1 MKRAA
6 PIWIVLS
13 LCFYLLFV
21 RAAAGVIEPKRPQSP
36 AQELKVREEARS
48 IVVSGE
54 TFAYTFSRDSGL
66 ITSVRVL
73 GNEIT
78 DGTPIPDLIL
88 AEHLD
93 RTYSQYAARRETQA
107 RVSVSAAEPARVV
120 IAAEGAYTSQEGK
133 RFPLR
138 YAITYDISIDGV
150 ILAAVR
156 NTAVEECTFRWLTL
170 SGGALKSDLAKFIN
184 WMPDQASSQST
195 GYLFRPLSEV
205 KDVKILGGV
214 WLPWIWLGDQNV
226 GLEVTTWDVGSQTY
240 NNVDGTSRRDQHE
253 QFVVRREGTGVRWEN
268 WMIGGSTIYAKKG
281 WQRGGEFA
289 LAVTPS
295 KKFDPYFAMV
305 KGAHLGP
312 HQHRPRVN
320 LPDETQLRTLAQ
332 NGYNLV
338 VGMANWRSGEY
349 VPLNE
354 DELRRTISLCHKYG
368 MKVIPYITLVDLS
381 HATQAFRD
389 HGEEWAIEPTTENYR
404 LTPRFRDLKV
414 EMAYRNDP
422 EQETTL
428 MCPGSEGWRDFWKK
442 QIDRIVND
450 YDFDGL
456 YVDFWFGRMACENA
470 RHGCGGHFRKATVLG
485 SREMLT
491 YAYNRIKAKNPH
503 AILKANTNTLATAL
517 ITSVID
523 LRLVGEGTDVTRMDP
538 YSRQWLYTSYRLGE
552 PTEFLWA
559 STRWNA
565 AQKAAFAALINF
577 LPQYYE
583 RPPFE
588 PRKAFDDFDVFR
600 FLDAEKGDWY
610 LGISGHNRVAVT
622 PAQVKANV
630 VEQGSTSLITLVN
643 TEESPVT
650 AALAVKQNL
659 MVYDPLGERLLDPAA
674 GTLKL
679 DIGPGGYRHVVT
691 MGRPV
696 QPKLLFALGVRRPV
710 SEEWDARAR
719 RLRFS
724 VDGVDGARIRYAI
737 FSPNRPAAV
746 VNGRGESV
754 TFEWTAESRLARFE
768 AAHVQG
774 ERFDVRY

>member
-1 MKRAA
+1 MKYAA
-6 PIWIVLS
+6 SVRTVL
-13 LCFYLLFV
+13 LFCFYLLFAG
-21 RAAAGVIEPKRPQSP
+21 AATGVVEPKRPMSP
-36 AQELKVREEARS
+36 EQELRVREEARS

-54 TFAYTFSRDSGL
+54 TFAYTFSKESGL
-66 ITSVRVL
+66 ISSVQIL
-73 GNEIT
+73 GNVIT

-93 RTYSQYAARRETQA
+93 RSFSQYTARRETQA
-107 RVSVSAAEPARVV
+107 RLSVASAGPAHVV
-120 IAAEGAYTSQEGK
+120 VAAEGAYTAQDGR

-138 YAITYDISIDGV
+138 YSITYDISIDGV
-150 ILAAVR
+150 ILVAVR
-156 NTAVEECTFRWLTL
+156 NSAVEDCTFRWLTL
-170 SGGALKSDLAKFIN
+170 SGGAVKSELAKFIN
-184 WMPDQASSQST
+184 WMPDQAGSQST
-195 GYLFRPLSEV
+195 GYLFRPLSEI
-205 KDVKILGGV
+205 KEAKILGGV
-214 WLPWIWLGDQNV
+214 WLPWIWLGDQNL

-240 NNVDGTSRRDQHE
+240 NNVDGTSRSDQHE
-253 QFVVRREGTGVRWEN
+253 MFNVRREGAGVRWEN

-295 KKFDPYFAMV
+295 KKFDPYYAMI

-312 HQHRPRVN
+312 HQHRLSVN
-320 LPDETQLRTLAQ
+320 LPDENQLRILAQ

-349 VPLNE
+349 VPLN
-354 DELRRTISLCHKYG
+354 DADLRRTISLCHKFG

-381 HATQAFRD
+381 HATAAFRD

-428 MCPGSEGWRDFWKK
+428 MCPASEGWRGFWKK
-442 QIDRIVND
+442 QIDRIISD

-456 YVDFWFGRMACENA
+456 YVDFWFGRMACENT

-485 SREMLT
+485 SREMLA
-491 YAYNRIKAKNPH
+491 YAYNRIKAKNPR
-503 AILKANTNTLATAL
+503 AILKANTNTLATSL

-538 YSRQWLYTSYRLGE
+538 NSRQWLYTSHRLGE

-559 STRWNA
+559 STRWNP
-565 AQKAAFAALINF
+565 AQKAGFAALINF

-588 PRKAFDDFDVFR
+588 PRNSFDDFDVFR
-600 FLDAEKGDWY
+600 FLEAEKGDWY
-610 LGISGHNRVAVT
+610 LGISGHQRLPVT

-630 VEQGSTSLITLVN
+630 VERGGTTLVTLVN
-643 TEESPVT
+643 TEESPV
-650 AALAVKQNL
+650 AAVVPAKQNVL
-659 MVYDPLGERLLDPAA
+659 VYDPLGERLLEAA
-674 GTLKL
+674 SGALKVDL
-679 DIGPGGYRHVVT
+679 TSGGYRHIVMT
-691 MGRPV
+691 GRPS
-696 QPKLLFALGVRRPV
+696 QPKLLFALGVRRPA
-710 SEEWDARAR
+710 SEEWDAGAR

-724 VDGVDGARIRYAI
+724 VEGVDGARIRFAV
-737 FSPNRPAAV
+737 FSPERPTAV
-746 VNGRGESV
+746 LNGRGDKAP
-754 TFEWTAESRLARFE
+754 FEWTAESRLVRFE
-768 AAHVQG
+768 APHASG
-774 ERFDVRY
+774 ERFEIYY